1 MMSFAHFNEIYD
13 ICCEMMDCEMMDEKV
28 LVKERV
34 LFEKLDP
41 MRETIPEP
49 NRWWEE
55 AIKEVHREQELEKAK
70 ERELLHV

>member
-1 MMSFAHFNEIYD
+1 MMSFAHYSEIYD
-13 ICCEMMDCEMMDEKV
+13 ICCGMMDEEV

-55 AIKEVHREQELEKAK
+55 AVKEVHREQELEKAK

>member
-1 MMSFAHFNEIYD
+1 MMSFAHYSEIYD
-13 ICCEMMDCEMMDEKV
+13 ICCEMMDCGMMDEEV

-41 MRETIPEP
+41 MRETIPDSD
-49 NRWWEE
+49 RWREE
-55 AIKEVHREQELEKAK
+55 AVKEVHREPELEKAK

>member
-13 ICCEMMDCEMMDEKV
+13 ICCGMMDEEV

-34 LFEKLDP
+34 LFEKWDP

-55 AIKEVHREQELEKAK
+55 AIKEVHREKELEKAK